1 MNPFKITA
9 TELKHKDEHCWDEC
23 NKIQGRCNWCGS
35 KGYCCR
41 KNWKAGNGC
50 DGSFGGTNH
59 HVCVMKPGITYAH
72 KLIPDPAVTGPYYN
86 YRVTTNEW
94 TPY

>member
-1 MNPFKITA
+1 MTVGSSKNQLFIEFIKITA
-9 TELKHKDEHCWDEC
+9 AELRHKDEHCWDEC

-50 DGSFGGTNH
+50 DGSFGGNNH
-59 HVCVMKPGITYAH
+59 HTCTLKPGIIYDHTYN
-72 KLIPDPAVTGPYYN
+72 L
-86 YRVTTNEW
+86 
-94 TPY
+94 